1 MRTRPAA
8 CLSLPSRPSR
18 PSLRSLRSLAVIPA
32 FALCAAGAADPA
44 RACRPGDANT
54 FCADL
59 DSPEVLNSPEPDG
72 RFGAALAFGDFN
84 GDGTLD
90 LAVGAPGQSS
100 GKGRVFVFYTSG
112 KALVAQDMQV
122 ILNSVTGP
130 DTDAAFGSALAAADF
145 DLDGFDDLA
154 VGAPFQDLQDL
165 FGHCVGG
172 TCSDAGVVHYIR
184 GGAAGLLESTGVVL
198 EPPDRTF
205 NMHYGAALAAGKV
218 TNSGAPVLAIGIPD
232 SPGDGLFGR
241 PGRVQVRQANGP
253 SVPQV
258 VATLQVGY
266 PGGEAGGDE
275 QGAALVVGRFAQLP
289 DRQLVYAAPGSAVA
303 GTNGAGRLEV
313 ANYNGTSF
321 EAIESFVQTDFGSAG
336 NSTGSRFGSAL
347 AVGDFD
353 HDGLL
358 DLAVGAAD
366 RDLTGG
372 LNRAGRVYVAF
383 GFATGLTTTR
393 FQIFQEDSFPGQTGA
408 DQERFGAA
416 LAGGDFDGDTFDDL
430 AIGAPGE
437 GGTDTGFVFLAWGT
451 NTGLDVDAAK
461 GINFSQSFVQG
472 TNGADDNFGSVLAA
486 KDLEDLPAA
495 DGPDELA
502 IGVPAKDVGAD
513 ADAGMV
519 YVTRRLDRN
528 WVFAD
533 GFESNGTAVWSTTV
547 P

>member
-1 MRTRPAA
+1 MIRRYEAAVVLCAAVATTPLAA
-8 CLSLPSRPSR
+8 CL
-18 PSLRSLRSLAVIPA
+18 
-32 FALCAAGAADPA
+32 
-44 RACRPGDANT
+44 PGDANT
-54 FCADL
+54 FCAHL
-59 DSPEVLNSPEPDG
+59 DSPDVVNSTEPGG

-112 KALVAQDMQV
+112 RALVAQGMQV
-122 ILNSVTGP
+122 ILNTVTGA
-130 DTDAAFGSALAAADF
+130 DTDAGFGSALAAADF

-165 FGHCVGG
+165 FGHCVGD
-172 TCSDAGVVHYIR
+172 TCSDAGVVHYMR
-184 GGAAGLLESTGVVL
+184 GGADGLRDTQRVVL

-205 NMHYGAALAAGKV
+205 NMYYGAALAAGKV
-218 TNSGAPVLAIGIPD
+218 TNSGAPVLAIGIPN
-232 SPGDGLFGR
+232 SPDEGLFGR

-258 VATLQVGY
+258 VATLQVAY
-266 PGGEAGGDE
+266 PGEEAGGDE

-289 DRQLVYAAPGSAVA
+289 DRQLVYAAPGSAVDGA
-303 GTNGAGRLEV
+303 NGAGRLEV
-313 ANYNGTSF
+313 ANYGGASF
-321 EAIESFVQTDFGSAG
+321 ETIESFVQTDFGSAG
-336 NSTGSRFGSAL
+336 NSAGSRFGAAL

-358 DLAVGAAD
+358 DLAVGAPD

-372 LNRAGRVYVAF
+372 LNRAGRVYIAF

-393 FQIFQEDSFPGQTGA
+393 FQIFQESSFPGQTGA

-437 GGTDTGFVFLAWGT
+437 GGTDTGFVFVVWGT
-451 NTGLDVDAAK
+451 DSGLDVDEAK

-472 TNGADDNFGSVLAA
+472 ANGADDAFGSVLAA
-486 KDLEDLPAA
+486 KDLEHLPAA

-502 IGVPAKDVGAD
+502 IGVPAKDVGANG
-513 ADAGMV
+513 DAGMV
-519 YVTRRLDRN
+519 YLTRRLDPA
-528 WVFAD
+528 WIFAD
-533 GFESNGTAVWSTTV
+533 GFESNGTAVWSATV

>member
-1 MRTRPAA
+1 MKTRPAA
-8 CLSLPSRPSR
+8 RPTSISLSL
-18 PSLRSLRSLAVIPA
+18 LAVIA
-32 FALCAAGAADPA
+32 VGAWGAGAPA

-59 DSPEVLNSPEPDG
+59 DSPDVINSAEPDG
-72 RFGAALAFGDFN
+72 RFGAAVAFGDFN

-112 KALVAQDMQV
+112 KALVAQEMNA
-122 ILNSVTGP
+122 ILNTYGGP
-130 DTDAAFGSALAAADF
+130 DTDAGFGSALAAADF

-154 VGAPFQDLQDL
+154 VGAPRQDLQDL
-165 FGHCVGG
+165 FGNCVGD
-172 TCSDAGVVHYIR
+172 TCSDAGVVHYMR
-184 GGAAGLLESTGVVL
+184 GSAEGLLDTLRVFL

-241 PGRVQVRQANGP
+241 PGRVEVRQANGP

-258 VATLQVGY
+258 VATLQVAY
-266 PGGEAGGDE
+266 PGGEADGDE

-303 GTNGAGRLEV
+303 GTNGAGRIEV
-313 ANYNGTSF
+313 ASYDGASF
-321 EAIESFVQTDFGSAG
+321 EAIEEFVQTDFGSAG
-336 NSTGSRFGSAL
+336 NSTGSRFGAAL

-353 HDGLL
+353 RDGLL
-358 DLAVGAAD
+358 DLAVGAPD

-372 LNRAGRVYVAF
+372 LNRAGRVYIAF

-393 FQIFQEDSFPGQTGA
+393 FQVFQEDSFPGQAGA

-451 NTGLDVDAAK
+451 GTGLDVDAAK

-472 TNGADDNFGSVLAA
+472 TNAADDNFGSVLAA
-486 KDLEDLPAA
+486 KDLEHLPTA

-519 YVTRRLDRN
+519 YVTRKLDPA

-533 GFESNGTAVWSTTV
+533 GFESNGTAVWTTTV